1 MERFQ
6 ILLDLSHEHCLQK
19 LSVFQ
24 SSSGPRRF
32 LLMLKRE
39 FCLSYNLFAMYGNGN
54 VILYLCRLLVEIT
67 DSNLPRIVLK
77 I

>member
-6 ILLDLSHEHCLQK
+6 TLLDLSHEHCLQK

-39 FCLSYNLFAMYGNGN
+39 FCLSYSLFAMYGNGN
-54 VILYLCRLLVEIT
+54 VILYLLVEIT